1 MYSRKVIEEFTN
13 PKNVG
18 TIEDADGIGEIGS
31 TVDGDI
37 ITIYIKVKDDV
48 LEDVRFKTFGC
59 VVAISTSTMVT
70 QLAKGK
76 TIDEALD
83 IKNADVVEALGGLP
97 EDKTRCSGFALDALF
112 KAIENYRG
120 ERDSLKTRKD
130 SCENHL

>member
-18 TIEDADGIGEIGS
+18 AIEDADGVGETGS

-37 ITIYIKVKDDV
+37 ITIYIKVKDNV
-48 LEDVRFKTFGC
+48 LEDVKFKTFGC

-76 TIDEALD
+76 TIDEAL
-83 IKNADVVEALGGLP
+83 KLTNKDVIDALGGLP
-97 EDKTRCSGFALDALF
+97 EDKTRCSGFALVALH
-112 KAIENYRG
+112 KAIEDYRG
-120 ERDSLKTRKD
+120 KTAD
-130 SCENHL
+130 

>member
-18 TIEDADGIGEIGS
+18 AIEDADGVGETGS

-37 ITIYIKVKDDV
+37 ITIYIKVKDNV
-48 LEDVRFKTFGC
+48 LEDVKFKTFGC

-76 TIDEALD
+76 TIDEAL
-83 IKNADVVEALGGLP
+83 KLTNKDVIEALGGLP
-97 EDKTRCSGFALDALF
+97 EDKTRCSGFALVALH
-112 KAIENYRG
+112 KAIEDYRG
-120 ERDSLKTRKD
+120 KTAD
-130 SCENHL
+130 

>member
-18 TIEDADGIGEIGS
+18 VIEDADGVGEIGS

-37 ITIYIKVKDDV
+37 ITIYIKVKDGM
-48 LEDVRFKTFGC
+48 LEDVKFKTFGC

-76 TIDEALD
+76 SIDEALN
-83 IKNADVVEALGGLP
+83 IKNDDVIEALDGLP
-97 EDKTRCSGFALDALF
+97 EDKNRCSGFALEALK
-112 KAIENYRG
+112 KAIEDYG
-120 ERDSLKTRKD
+120 ERETAEK
-130 SCENHL
+130 